1 MKRFVSTLHVH
12 LDESGDFNFSPA
24 GSRYYVFAAAWTYD
38 PAPLAADLTALR
50 FRSVK
55 LGHGERLSAFHASE
69 DPPPMRE
76 LVISTLLRR
85 KTWNFAS
92 IVVDK
97 PRVNPS
103 LYEPMTF
110 YPKFAAIVLRFVFR
124 GRVKPGTSRIL
135 VYTDTLPF
143 DKKRT
148 LAVEV
153 AIKKSC
159 REGLKGLPFRVLHHR
174 RESNAWIQVADYCC
188 WSVCRKWENGVLD
201 AYNQLRARL
210 AATEIDPMS
219 RGDGTVY
226 Y

>member
-1 MKRFVSTLHVH
+1 M
-12 LDESGDFNFSPA
+12 
-24 GSRYYVFAAAWTYD
+24 AWTYD
-38 PAPLAADLTALR
+38 PAPLAGDLTALR
-50 FRSVK
+50 FRLVK
-55 LGHGERLSAFHASE
+55 DGHGEQLSAFHACE
-69 DPPPMRE
+69 DPAPRRD
-76 LVISTLLRR
+76 LVINTLLAR

-97 PRVNPS
+97 PRVNPF
-103 LYEPMTF
+103 LYDPMTF
-110 YPKFAAIVLRFVFR
+110 YPKFAAMVLRFVFR
-124 GRVKPGTSRIL
+124 GRVKPGTSRVL

-143 DKKRT
+143 EKKRA

-159 REGLKGLPFRVLHHR
+159 RDDLKGLPFQVLHHR

-188 WSVCRKWENGVLD
+188 WSVFRKWENGNLD
-201 AYNQLRARL
+201 AYDQLRARL
-210 AATEIDPMS
+210 ADAEIDPMS